1 MTTLFLDHANGHIAY
16 DETGAGPLVI
26 CVPSM
31 GDVRAEYRFL
41 APRLAQAGYRVV
53 KMDVRGHGESS
64 TAWDDFSVAGIGS
77 DILALIRHLKA
88 SPAVVIGDSMAAG
101 ATVWAA
107 AEAPELVA
115 GAVLVGPFVRSEP
128 SLFTNLLFGAMF
140 SRPWGP
146 AMWQWYYKM
155 LYPTQKPADF
165 AEYVH
170 NLRKNLAER
179 GRMEALQKML
189 AASKS
194 ASEQRLGMVKAP
206 ALVLMGTKDP
216 DFKDPE
222 AEARW
227 VAEKINAQMHMIE
240 GAGHYPHA
248 EMPDAVAPL
257 VLEFLAQHAVPVGK
271 APKPIQVNGAVKELA
286 HGA

>member
-1 MTTLFLDHANGHIAY
+1 MTTLFLNHANGRIAY

-31 GDVRAEYRFL
+31 GDVRGEYRFL

-53 KMDVRGHGESS
+53 TMDVRGHGESS

-77 DILALIRHLKA
+77 DIVALIRHLNA
-88 SPAVVIGDSMAAG
+88 GPAVVVGDSMAAG

-115 GAVLVGPFVRSEP
+115 GAILVGPFVRSEP

-146 AMWQWYYKM
+146 TMWQWYYKM

-165 AEYVH
+165 AEYVTR
-170 NLRKNLAER
+170 LRKNLVER

-194 ASEQRLGMVKAP
+194 ASEQRLGLVKAP
-206 ALVLMGTKDP
+206 ALVVMGTKDP
-216 DFKDPE
+216 DFKNPE
-222 AEARW
+222 AEATW
-227 VAEKINAQMHMIE
+227 VAEKINAQIHMIE

-257 VLEFLAQHAVPVGK
+257 VLEFLVQYAAPVGGVL
-271 APKPIQVNGAVKELA
+271 KPQQVNGSIKELA